1 MADKN
6 KRTPLVGKGDKT
18 PGRKVGAPGTRNNPK
33 AVVRDGKR
41 QAEVIDS
48 KHDPKNQNNG

>member
-18 PGRKVGAPGTRNNPK
+18 PGRKVGAEGTPQNPK
-33 AVVRDGKR
+33 IKR
-41 QAEVIDS
+41 NEKGEKVAEII
-48 KHDPKNQNNG
+48 DPKFKPRDTDR